1 MGCRHLQEH
10 PEMTLVSSSSPIS
23 ASTGTAMGDHPSR
36 ALGRSFWAS
45 YAFGCPDDSLLSEGL
60 LRLMPKLRPSY
71 RYAKPAGLTAMLRA
85 GIEELL
91 GGVEVDVGIPEPL
104 GRLYG
109 LSYLRQV
116 LGEAETAYVRAAR
129 EAGASWET
137 IGEALGVTKAAAWER
152 FGA

>member
-1 MGCRHLQEH
+1 
-10 PEMTLVSSSSPIS
+10 
-23 ASTGTAMGDHPSR
+23 
-36 ALGRSFWAS
+36 
-45 YAFGCPDDSLLSEGL
+45 
-60 LRLMPKLRPSY
+60 MPRLRPSY

-85 GIEELL
+85 GLEELL
-91 GGVEVDVGIPEPL
+91 SGVEIGVGIPEPL
-104 GRLYG
+104 RRLYG

-116 LGEAETAYVRAAR
+116 LAEAETAYVRAAR